1 MSGRL
6 RFLGACGV
14 LVVVLLPSSAAVAAP
29 NWGVGLTPGSGE
41 TQADGAPPAPAGVTA
56 SCTSPTGDT
65 ADVNWDPVADATAY
79 TIYSSTTSSTDGF
92 APVASGV
99 VGTTWT
105 TPALAAGTSWFEVS
119 ASLGT
124 YWASPSSSATSPV
137 TVDAMTC
144 T

>member
-6 RFLGACGV
+6 RLLGACGV

-29 NWGVGLTPGSGE
+29 NWGVGLSPGSGE
-41 TQADGAPPAPAGVTA
+41 TQADGAPPAPTGATA

-65 ADVNWDPVADATAY
+65 GEITWDPVAEATGY

-92 APVASGV
+92 APVATGV
-99 VGTTWT
+99 VGTAWT
-105 TPALAAGTSWFEVS
+105 TPALATGTYWFEVA

-124 YWASPSSSATSPV
+124 YWASPSSSATPPV
-137 TVDAMTC
+137 TVGATTC